1 MASGLGHV
9 ALQVIRRPKKFL
21 GAGGGSRGGLFAGP
35 MGGALEARAQLGE
48 AKLSNLATAFP
59 GARDEARFAPT
70 FHVAKKT
77 GVRQN

>member
-1 MASGLGHV
+1 
-9 ALQVIRRPKKFL
+9 
-21 GAGGGSRGGLFAGP
+21 